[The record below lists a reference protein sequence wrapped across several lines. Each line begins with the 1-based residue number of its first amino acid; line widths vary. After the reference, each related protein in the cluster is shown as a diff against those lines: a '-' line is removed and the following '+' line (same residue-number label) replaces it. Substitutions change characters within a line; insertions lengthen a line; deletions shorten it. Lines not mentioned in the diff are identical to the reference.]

1 MKPSD
6 ITIQAP
12 IFAQE
17 RKPSLGAVTTITK
30 QWAVILGNRIS
41 KGITHLQIARM
52 ESVLQSMTDEQ
63 LNKAG
68 VERRDVKR
76 HAEYLVS
83 YKYDGL

>member
-1 MKPSD
+1 
-6 ITIQAP
+6 
-12 IFAQE
+12 
-17 RKPSLGAVTTITK
+17 
-30 QWAVILGNRIS
+30 
-41 KGITHLQIARM
+41 M